1 MKKFLVVT
9 VCLCVLIS
17 LFGCN
22 NNKDEFST
30 PGYDVLYGYLSQR
43 APDEQ
48 LHYENTSYKYQHDYV
63 AVEARQDVL
72 CIFVCLPA
80 ENSKFHDTISIKLKN
95 NEQKADVSIS
105 FADRNKDTI
114 YGYVDLTTYST
125 DVAVIWG
132 LETRQLGE
140 EYGEYLADGLV
151 FVEYYIK
158 NEFNISLN
166 DLGFVNF

>member
-48 LHYENTSYKYQHDYV
+48 LHYENTSDLLK
-63 AVEARQDVL
+63 E
-72 CIFVCLPA
+72 
-80 ENSKFHDTISIKLKN
+80 TIS
-95 NEQKADVSIS
+95 
-105 FADRNKDTI
+105 
-114 YGYVDLTTYST
+114 YV
-125 DVAVIWG
+125 V
-132 LETRQLGE
+132 
-140 EYGEYLADGLV
+140 
-151 FVEYYIK
+151 
-158 NEFNISLN
+158 N
-166 DLGFVNF
+166 DFSSYFS